1 MDLKSQGF
9 NVKAYIHCNP
19 NNPLGDVYNEETNL
33 KLMKICAKHQ
43 IHFISDEIYALTIH
57 NSKKKD
63 EFKRLVTLGGMYKN
77 RVKNNRIFFRRI
89 KEREFQKNFCRSLP
103 YLYTT
108 T

>member
-57 NSKKKD
+57 NSKRKD
-63 EFKRLVTLGGMYKN
+63 EFKRLANFHEIIFTKFFVKLISRYQKGKKTFHHIPGN
-77 RVKNNRIFFRRI
+77 RNLS
-89 KEREFQKNFCRSLP
+89 FCDF
-103 YLYTT
+103 
-108 T
+108 

>member
-63 EFKRLVTLGGMYKN
+63 EFKRLVSTLL
-77 RVKNNRIFFRRI
+77 
-89 KEREFQKNFCRSLP
+89 SLP
-103 YLYTT
+103 TAQFLILIINHFNC
-108 T
+108 